1 MLLLYDN
8 ITIVTDNLNEL
19 TCIIEWLGED
29 AFNRLLLNKTIK
41 IILIPWEYATFNPN
55 QDNNSINIGLYKLLS
70 ENIDLNLE
78 NLNDR
83 NEYLHKIIIRN
94 IFQSPSSSISP
105 DTITNIA
112 NKLDIVQSS
121 DFCKLLNNNS
131 HQMFTWLFSMKETS
145 DIQEYF
151 DHNFLLTK
159 ATNYSS
165 FNSLEINEEIITE
178 IEYDYIKK
186 YLSGDLNNLLYT
198 VREISIASYLDIGH
212 INISDFTPLL
222 MQNMVHD
229 NKSDVISPFFNNIL
243 NVHEFPLIHAG
254 IYNKSISAE
263 NVLAIRNS
271 KSGVNFRKWLSE
283 CSSTNKNP
291 DQLISEYVK
300 SITDQIPKEST
311 KFSVFKLLSLALLG
325 IVDSGSGLVLSIAD
339 VFHTKIKNTWSPI
352 LFIRDDYG
360 KFLNQTSYDYPSIP
374 IDILFLLNCGLRICS
389 FEYHEDNTKIEL
401 FRDTKDNLFNITYG
415 KSKEEISILKSTI
428 HEIIELSP
436 GVEFYFYCPSC
447 NSKNQIKSLGKQTQ
461 NIRCGY
467 CKNKIV

>member
-198 VREISIASYLDIGH
+198 VRGNIYCIIS
-212 INISDFTPLL
+212 
-222 MQNMVHD
+222 
-229 NKSDVISPFFNNIL
+229 
-243 NVHEFPLIHAG
+243 
-254 IYNKSISAE
+254 
-263 NVLAIRNS
+263 
-271 KSGVNFRKWLSE
+271 
-283 CSSTNKNP
+283 
-291 DQLISEYVK
+291 
-300 SITDQIPKEST
+300 
-311 KFSVFKLLSLALLG
+311 
-325 IVDSGSGLVLSIAD
+325 
-339 VFHTKIKNTWSPI
+339 
-352 LFIRDDYG
+352 
-360 KFLNQTSYDYPSIP
+360 
-374 IDILFLLNCGLRICS
+374 
-389 FEYHEDNTKIEL
+389 
-401 FRDTKDNLFNITYG
+401 
-415 KSKEEISILKSTI
+415 
-428 HEIIELSP
+428 
-436 GVEFYFYCPSC
+436 
-447 NSKNQIKSLGKQTQ
+447 
-461 NIRCGY
+461 
-467 CKNKIV
+467 